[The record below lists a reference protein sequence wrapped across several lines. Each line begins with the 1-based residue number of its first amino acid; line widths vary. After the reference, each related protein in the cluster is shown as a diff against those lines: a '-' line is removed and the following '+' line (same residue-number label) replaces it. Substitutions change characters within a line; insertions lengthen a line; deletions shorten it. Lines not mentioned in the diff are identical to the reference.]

1 MSDGIFPPGLILILG
16 AFALPFVSDKAR
28 QLLIIMLPLLTL
40 WLVQMVPNGVS
51 LGVSFMHFQLELVE
65 GDNLSRLFATIF
77 ALMAFVGG
85 LFALNQKSVVEMS
98 SAFAY
103 AGAAIGVAFAGD
115 LITMFIYWELMA
127 VGSSLVI
134 WSAMTESSYKS
145 SMRYILMHLFG
156 GVVLMVGVVAHVVD
170 TGSIEF
176 AAMELGS
183 FGTWMM
189 LIGFL
194 INAGA
199 PPFSSWLP
207 DAYPEA
213 SWSGTV
219 FLSAFTTKTA
229 VFVLLKGFPGAEIL
243 IWVGLYMIMY
253 GIIYALLEN
262 DMRRILA
269 YSIINQVGFM
279 VVGVGIGTEMA
290 INGAASHA
298 FTHIIYK
305 GLLLMS
311 AGSVMY
317 MTGGKRKC
325 SDLGGLFQTMPITA
339 ICGIIGALAISS
351 FPWTSGFVSK
361 SMTTQAAADMGLGFT
376 WFWMM
381 AASAGV
387 FLHAGIKF
395 PWFVFF
401 QKDSGLRPKDP
412 PWNMK
417 AAMILFAF
425 LCIALGVYPE
435 PLYAMLPFPT
445 EFVPYTYAH
454 VMEMLQILLFSG
466 LAFFVT
472 LPLMKRTLTLT
483 LDTDWFYRKL
493 GTSIAAKA
501 TVVVGRSLGVI
512 ARMRKKSVGTIIS
525 MVFEHHGPRGA
536 LARSTT
542 SGLMVMWVILLLLV
556 YLVIYLFV

>member
-1 MSDGIFPPGLILILG
+1 MTDGIFPPGLVLILG
-16 AFALPFVSDKAR
+16 AFALPLVSGHIRSALV
-28 QLLIIMLPLLTL
+28 LLLPLVTL
-40 WLVQMVPNGVS
+40 GLVQGVPDGVS
-51 LGVSFMHFQLELVE
+51 LSVPFMHFQLELLE
-65 GDNLSRLFATIF
+65 GSNLSRLFATIF
-77 ALMAFVGG
+77 ALMAFAGG

-103 AGAAIGVAFAGD
+103 AGSAIGVAFAGD

-134 WSAMTESSYKS
+134 WSALSESSYKA
-145 SMRYILMHLFG
+145 SMRYILMHLLG
-156 GVVLMVGVVAHVVD
+156 GVILMVGVVAHVVD

-176 AAMELGS
+176 GAMELGS

-279 VVGVGIGTEMA
+279 VVGAGIGTEMA

-305 GLLLMS
+305 ALLLMS

-325 SDLGGLFQTMPITA
+325 TDLGGLFQSMPVTA
-339 ICGIIGALAISS
+339 MAGIIGALAISS

-361 SMTTQAAADMGLGFT
+361 SMTTQAAADMDLGFT

-425 LCIALGVYPE
+425 LCIALGVYPA

-445 EFVPYTYAH
+445 EYEPYTYAH

-466 LAFFVT
+466 LAFFLT
-472 LPLMKRTLTLT
+472 LPLMKRTLTIT
-483 LDTDWFYRKL
+483 LDTDWFYRQL
-493 GTSIAAKA
+493 GVRLASVVTVLVGALLAALYRARDK
-501 TVVVGRSLGVI
+501 VVGWSI
-512 ARMRKKSVGTIIS
+512 GTA
-525 MVFEHHGPRGA
+525 FTHHGPKGA
-536 LARSTT
+536 LAKSAPA
-542 SGLMVMWVILLLLV
+542 GLMVMWTIILLLV

>member
-1 MSDGIFPPGLILILG
+1 MTDGMFPPGLVLILG
-16 AFALPFVSDKAR
+16 AFALPFVSGHIRSALV
-28 QLLIIMLPLLTL
+28 LLLPLITL
-40 WLVQMVPNGVS
+40 GLVQGVPDGVS
-51 LGVSFMHFQLELVE
+51 LSMPFMHYQLELLN
-65 GDNLSRLFATIF
+65 GSNLSRLFATIF

-85 LFALNQKSVVEMS
+85 LFSLNQKSVVEIS

-103 AGAAIGVAFAGD
+103 GGSAIGVAFAGD

-127 VGSSLVI
+127 IGSSLII
-134 WSAMTESSYKS
+134 WSALSEDSYRA
-145 SMRYILMHLFG
+145 SMRYILMHILG
-156 GVVLMVGVVAHVVD
+156 GVILMVGVVAHVVD

-176 AAMELGS
+176 GAMELGS

-229 VFVLLKGFPGAEIL
+229 VFVLLKGFPGEEIL

-279 VVGVGIGTEMA
+279 VVGAGIGTEMA
-290 INGAASHA
+290 INGAAAHA

-305 GLLLMS
+305 ALLLMS

-325 SDLGGLFQTMPITA
+325 TDLGGLFQSMPLTA
-339 ICGIIGALAISS
+339 TAGIIGALAISS

-361 SMTTQAAADMGLGFT
+361 SMTTQAAADVGLGFT

-417 AAMILFAF
+417 AAMIIFAF
-425 LCIALGVYPE
+425 LCIAIGVYPA

-445 EFVPYTYAH
+445 EYEPYTYAH

-466 LAFFVT
+466 LAFFLA
-472 LPLMKRTLTLT
+472 LPLMKRTLTIT
-483 LDTDWFYRKL
+483 LDTDWFFRKL
-493 GTSIAAKA
+493 GLSLARTA
-501 TVVVGRSLGVI
+501 TVLVGAILATI
-512 ARMRKKSVGTIIS
+512 HRMRDRSVGWAIS
-525 MVFEHHGPRGA
+525 TAFNHHGPRSA
-536 LARSTT
+536 LAKTAPA
-542 SGLMVMWVILLLLV
+542 GLMVMWTILLLLV